1 MLLALNKL
9 SSVYSDKSYIDIINV
24 LLLRKDIDVNIQHNM
39 NCLLKARN
47 IDINFTEPIKKSKK
61 FHKIKIKSK
70 LYRLHDHLIKIFD
83 FIKK

>member
-61 FHKIKIKSK
+61 FHKIKIKFK
-70 LYRLHDHLIKIFD
+70 LYIIHDHLIKIFD